1 MTLPTPSVPV
11 TLSPPLPGA
20 LFFQAAGSALLTG
33 AVSAVA
39 LFVLIRAVLATGV
52 GISILA
58 TVLGGAA
65 ITLALLLRL
74 MFRRLRTRSGWPTAV
89 AITAAVA
96 IVYFG
101 LSITGTQKPSI
112 VSLRPEVAVAAV
124 SLASGAVSTIAFS
137 GWWRVLGIVGGLCL
151 LWLALTPV
159 IVAI

>member
-1 MTLPTPSVPV
+1 
-11 TLSPPLPGA
+11 
-20 LFFQAAGSALLTG
+20 
-33 AVSAVA
+33 
-39 LFVLIRAVLATGV
+39 
-52 GISILA
+52 
-58 TVLGGAA
+58 
-65 ITLALLLRL
+65 
-74 MFRRLRTRSGWPTAV
+74 MFRRLRTRSGWPTAT

-101 LSITGTQKPSI
+101 LSITGTQNPSI

>member
-1 MTLPTPSVPV
+1 MPLPTRSVPV

-39 LFVLIRAVLATGV
+39 LFVLIRTVLATGV
-52 GISILA
+52 GIPILA
-58 TVLGGAA
+58 TVLEGAA
-65 ITLALLLRL
+65 ITLAQLLRPK
-74 MFRRLRTRSGWPTAV
+74 FRGLRTRSGWPTA
-89 AITAAVA
+89 TALTTAVA

-101 LSITGTQKPSI
+101 LSTMGTQNPSI
-112 VSLRPEVAVAAV
+112 VSLCPEVAVAAA

-137 GWWRVLGIVGGLCL
+137 GWWPVLGIVGGLCL